1 MKGSLKRYVIKRNA
15 GIWGRDPG
23 LDSVDCV
30 CARVADFDY
39 SNLKLNELATKR
51 SITNDQLI
59 KNCLKNGDIL
69 IEKSGGGEKSPVGRA
84 VYYDSSAQAV
94 CSNFIE
100 RLRFDK
106 TKIDPKFA
114 LYLLYASYNEKRNL
128 AFIKQTTGIQNLDV
142 DQYLDSI
149 FVPDV
154 SIDGQLCIV
163 EKLDHATEKIAKLIS
178 ILSNELSMLGEYRQ
192 SLIARA
198 VTKGLNHTGPMKDSG
213 IPWIGKIPAH
223 WKMGKLANVGK
234 FLAGS
239 AFPEAF
245 QGERNNQVPFYKV
258 ADLSQSYDDW
268 HMNDSA
274 NTITPQQ
281 VVQLKASIIPTD
293 CIVYAKIGAAMLL
306 NKRRVTVK
314 NCCIDNNM
322 TAFKPTGIHIDW
334 AYFWLSF
341 IDFGIFSFPATVPS
355 LSEGRQ
361 GRIPILIPPQN
372 EQEEI
377 ASFIKK
383 KINSIHT
390 ISKNVSQTIDLLKE
404 FRASLVS
411 NILEEGLEFNR
422 NLAVASTEVCDE

>member
-1 MKGSLKRYVIKRNA
+1 MIEDIKVKWLSVPRKVVDPKDMPLGTIELWSIPDFDNGAPSYVTRDSIGSSKKEVFPGDVLLSKIVPHIRRAWVVKPSSYPQYASTEWMIFRSEKVIPEYLQLALTSDEFNAGMLKNTNGMGSLKRA
-15 GIWGRDPG
+15 DPEKVG
-23 LDSVDCV
+23 CQKIPLPLLQKQKEVVSK
-30 CARVADFDY
+30 ARGKIT
-39 SNLKLNELATKR
+39 KLSELI
-51 SITNDQLI
+51 SM
-59 KNCLKNGDIL
+59 
-69 IEKSGGGEKSPVGRA
+69 E
-84 VYYDSSAQAV
+84 
-94 CSNFIE
+94 
-100 RLRFDK
+100 
-106 TKIDPKFA
+106 TKI
-114 LYLLYASYNEKRNL
+114 
-128 AFIKQTTGIQNLDV
+128 
-142 DQYLDSI
+142 
-149 FVPDV
+149 
-154 SIDGQLCIV
+154 
-163 EKLDHATEKIAKLIS
+163 
-178 ILSNELSMLGEYRQ
+178 LGLVNSYRQ
-192 SLIARA
+192 SLISRA
-198 VTKGLNHTGPMKDSG
+198 VTKGIDPAVPMKDSG

-281 VVQLKASIIPTD
+281 VVQLKASIIPPD

-306 NKRRVTVK
+306 NKRRITVK

-322 TAFKPTGIHIDW
+322 TAFKPTGINIDW

-377 ASFIKK
+377 ATFIKK